1 MTTRNSGVV
10 GVSGNSN
17 VKRSST
23 ENPFTQKNCDQICAN
38 VLIPHAHCRQ
48 LQQLGCLHY
57 FIISQCR
64 LLVTGYFRSNG
75 CFSRWTWA
83 SSQLVNSLSRSP
95 SPLLWKTTRS
105 LEIGRTGFYKTGVLS
120 VIHSSVSKNGKSEH
134 KASDLAYNAQVYI
147 DYN

>member
-23 ENPFTQKNCDQICAN
+23 ENPFTQKNRDQICAN

-57 FIISQCR
+57 FIISQCIQAISVLTAVFPGELGPAASWLIPSRDLLLRCSGRQHVLWR
-64 LLVTGYFRSNG
+64 LAEQVSTKRVSFRSSIHQ
-75 CFSRWTWA
+75 CQRTER
-83 SSQLVNSLSRSP
+83 VNT
-95 SPLLWKTTRS
+95 KHQT
-105 LEIGRTGFYKTGVLS
+105 
-120 VIHSSVSKNGKSEH
+120 
-134 KASDLAYNAQVYI
+134 
-147 DYN
+147 